1 MSLMNPNSRFS
12 LKLRLVA
19 LIISLFFLP
28 KCILAIQT
36 VQRFKPIEIPV
47 PYQEQNVKNV
57 WGEDWNDIFVS
68 CLFKAPDGS
77 ASNTNGFYH
86 SKNLWMVRFAP
97 DQIGW
102 WHYQIT
108 ISDKN
113 GNSQKIDSFQ
123 CVAST
128 EPGFIRVASDNKSL
142 YYSTTGKL
150 YSGVGFGDCMLAARD
165 SILEF
170 GSFDGG
176 YRPKGYHAGIEWNL
190 PYIQYLIAYG
200 DAAGFDLYRY
210 SDANCAYSI
219 VKQIS
224 VTGNDYDTL
233 HSRWTDSLFYALR
246 QHGFRIYMTILAS
259 PTGSSSNPSEMAA
272 VNRYAQYCIDRY
284 GALVDF
290 WELTNESTPDSLW
303 IKQVAGYI
311 HVHDPYHHLVSV
323 SWQQPNH
330 PDIDIISPHWY
341 GKEADNNSD
350 IITAQQINQYSV
362 VNKPVIFGEQGDGS
376 AWDSTSG
383 LRMRGRIWSA
393 LFNAGT
399 IIFWNGTFAR
409 DCCNQYLGWPERRYV
424 KVMQNFA
431 RLLDTGAVR
440 SFNQETQW
448 NVWEMRTPDYVAG
461 YLRLNASIMGS
472 TFGLYTAMDVPV
484 KGDLIWYDV
493 HTGDILE
500 RRPTSAGNLAPISPG
515 SPTDIAF
522 IAGKIPNSLITD
534 TLFRLDVNPRTYVL
548 LNNTVGSEQIIR
560 PMVTNI
566 GTSPTTITRGFTSS
580 PSPNASLI
588 LQLDTTLPITLQPGQ
603 SITVPIGYKM
613 LDTGGTAAMF
623 SFEHSASPAWEN
635 IAISA
640 TAIQK
645 SSVEISSSDQSIEIF
660 PDPAKDKLT
669 VKWQQADNNK
679 GSIQLFSIDGTM
691 VAEKESQS
699 GNVLFDLR
707 RLSSGIYQINIKS
720 EGFILASK
728 KITIAH

>member
-1 MSLMNPNSRFS
+1 
-12 LKLRLVA
+12 
-19 LIISLFFLP
+19 
-28 KCILAIQT
+28 
-36 VQRFKPIEIPV
+36 
-47 PYQEQNVKNV
+47 
-57 WGEDWNDIFVS
+57 
-68 CLFKAPDGS
+68 
-77 ASNTNGFYH
+77 
-86 SKNLWMVRFAP
+86 
-97 DQIGW
+97 
-102 WHYQIT
+102 
-108 ISDKN
+108 
-113 GNSQKIDSFQ
+113 
-123 CVAST
+123 
-128 EPGFIRVASDNKSL
+128 
-142 YYSTTGKL
+142 
-150 YSGVGFGDCMLAARD
+150 
-165 SILEF
+165 
-170 GSFDGG
+170 
-176 YRPKGYHAGIEWNL
+176 
-190 PYIQYLIAYG
+190 
-200 DAAGFDLYRY
+200 
-210 SDANCAYSI
+210 
-219 VKQIS
+219 
-224 VTGNDYDTL
+224 
-233 HSRWTDSLFYALR
+233 
-246 QHGFRIYMTILAS
+246 
-259 PTGSSSNPSEMAA
+259 
-272 VNRYAQYCIDRY
+272 
-284 GALVDF
+284 
-290 WELTNESTPDSLW
+290 
-303 IKQVAGYI
+303 
-311 HVHDPYHHLVSV
+311 
-323 SWQQPNH
+323 
-330 PDIDIISPHWY
+330 
-341 GKEADNNSD
+341 
-350 IITAQQINQYSV
+350 
-362 VNKPVIFGEQGDGS
+362 
-376 AWDSTSG
+376 
-383 LRMRGRIWSA
+383 
-393 LFNAGT
+393 
-399 IIFWNGTFAR
+399 
-409 DCCNQYLGWPERRYV
+409 
-424 KVMQNFA
+424 
-431 RLLDTGAVR
+431 
-440 SFNQETQW
+440 
-448 NVWEMRTPDYVAG
+448 MRTPDYVAG